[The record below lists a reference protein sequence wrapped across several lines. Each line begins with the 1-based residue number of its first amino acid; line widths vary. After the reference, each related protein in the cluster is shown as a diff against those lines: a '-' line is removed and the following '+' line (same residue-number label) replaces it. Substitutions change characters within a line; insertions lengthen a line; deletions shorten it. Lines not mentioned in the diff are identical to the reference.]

1 MSAYDLIIRN
11 GALVTEDGERQANIG
26 VAGGEIVTVEPELT
40 GGAMEELDATG
51 LYIFPG
57 VMDAHLHFNEPGRV
71 EWEGIATGS
80 RAVAA
85 GGGTCYFDMP
95 LNAHPP
101 TVDADAFDAKLAA
114 ARASS
119 LVDFGLWGGIVPGN
133 LDKLD
138 ELAERGVVG
147 YKAFM
152 ANSGI
157 EDFTASDDL
166 ALYEG
171 MEGAARLG
179 RIVAVHAENDALVTG
194 LGQRAR
200 AEGRTGV
207 RDFLASR
214 PVIAE
219 LDAIQRAIIFAEE
232 TGCALHIVHVSTGRG
247 VALVVAARARGVNV
261 TCETCPHYLV
271 ITEADV
277 EELGAVAKCAP
288 PLRPESDRSE
298 LWERVIAGEVAFVAS
313 EHSPAPASM
322 KTGDD
327 FFAIWGGI
335 SGCQTL
341 LRSLLTAGW
350 EERGLPLAQI
360 AALTSSNVARR
371 FNIAKKGRLAP
382 GYDADLALIDL
393 GASDVLQQSDLL
405 YRHPHSPFVGR
416 RLRGRIARTIL
427 RGHTVYA
434 EGRVV
439 AEPMGALV
447 RPDR

>member
-11 GALVTEDGERQANIG
+11 GTLVTEDGESQSDIG
-26 VAGGEIVTVEPELT
+26 VAGGEIVTVETELT

-57 VMDAHLHFNEPGRV
+57 VMDAHLHFNEPGRA

-101 TVDADAFDAKLAA
+101 TVDAAAFDAKLAA
-114 ARASS
+114 AQASS

-133 LDKLD
+133 LDRLD
-138 ELAERGVVG
+138 ELAARGVVG

-157 EDFTASDDL
+157 EDFAASDDL
-166 ALYEG
+166 TLYEG
-171 MEGAARLG
+171 MERAARLG

-194 LGQRAR
+194 LAQRAR
-200 AEGRTGV
+200 AEGRTSV

-214 PVIAE
+214 PVVAE
-219 LDAIQRAIIFAEE
+219 LEAIARAILFAEE

-247 VALVVAARARGVNV
+247 VAVVAAARARDVNV

-271 ITEADV
+271 FTEADV

-298 LWERVIAGEVAFVAS
+298 LWERVIVGEVALVAS
-313 EHSPAPASM
+313 DHSPAPASM

-341 LRSLLTAGW
+341 LLSLLTAGW

-360 AALTSSNVARR
+360 AALTSGNIARR
-371 FNIAKKGRLAP
+371 FNVAKKGRLAP
-382 GYDADLALIDL
+382 GCDADLALVDPW
-393 GASDVLQQSDLL
+393 ASDVLQQSDLL
-405 YRHPHSPFVGR
+405 YRHQHSPFVGR
-416 RLRGRIARTIL
+416 RLRGRIARTML
-427 RGHTVYA
+427 RGRTVYA
-434 EGRVV
+434 EGSVV
-439 AEPMGALV
+439 AEPMGALA
-447 RPDR
+447 RPDG